1 MELIIIVIIFLV
13 LAGGV
18 AGGLYFFARSSAD
31 SADRLLQKA
40 TTLYNAKQYA
50 EAVPALKEGMAA
62 AASAKPLLSLLS
74 AIPAFSGRW
83 QALQHAVDKAASH
96 LALAQR
102 QTGDAA
108 AAIATLRQKVEQKQ
122 ARATDYAELIEL
134 LALDGKL
141 AEAEPYYEQLKAH
154 ARGLSDRLRAG
165 GGNSEQQYAHG
176 LILAGK
182 GDLAEGVA
190 ELQAA
195 LALDRDL
202 APRILQ
208 FAPLFLTAAAAA
220 PVWQFFGELL
230 DQAGQ
235 PVKAQECF
243 EKCLQASPD
252 DRVLLERIADLCRRS
267 NRDQEALA
275 WYEKV
280 HRLAPDDRGV
290 LRRMLALL
298 QAHEQTAAMIPL
310 LEKLRTY
317 EPDNLEDQKTLI
329 RLYQSVK
336 RDDDAVR
343 LVSSMIEKSPHDAE
357 NYFLLAELFMRTG
370 QSDKAILAY
379 ERLLKQNV
387 SKQNM
392 VMLHKMLPALEGFL
406 KAAPDDTLALRLL
419 MELRDKLGMDGSKPR
434 YRLAKVKLAAGEFDE
449 AFVLFSEL
457 WKGESDLK
465 HKAGLMMGECWLQKK
480 NADLALRHFQQ
491 LLGLDLDPELKRDVT
506 YALGRTHE
514 DLGNLEEAH
523 RVYGDILLTALEH
536 RDVRERFEKIK
547 QRLAEKRRPK
557 VSPLA
562 APAGGSTVMDLN
574 ITRYDLKEELG
585 RGGMGAVY
593 RAHDTKLDRD
603 VALKVLLTETGD
615 AEQTERLLREARAAA
630 NLNHPNIIAIY
641 DVGDSGKF
649 KHIAM
654 ELADGGSLRALL
666 KQENGTG
673 LAPAQVKRLFTEFAE
688 AMAYA
693 HSKGI
698 VHRDIKPENIMLDGK
713 GHTKVTD
720 FGLARM
726 ETASTMTQPGMAMGT
741 VQYMAPEQ
749 IRGEK
754 PTPRVDIYAAGC
766 MLYEMLTGRSPF
778 PGTDMASIIYNH
790 LNTEP
795 APVTEVNP
803 KLHPRWQAIVA
814 KMLAK
819 EQTARYQSFLDV
831 IADLLMFEV

>member
-1 MELIIIVIIFLV
+1 MELIIIAIIFLV

-18 AGGLYFFARSSAD
+18 AGGLYYFARNAAD
-31 SADRLLQKA
+31 TADRLLQKA
-40 TTLYNAKQYA
+40 ATLYHAKQYA

-102 QTGDAA
+102 QNGDATA
-108 AAIATLRQKVEQKQ
+108 AVATLRQKVEQKQ
-122 ARATDYAELIEL
+122 ARAADYAELIEL

-182 GDLAEGVA
+182 GRLAEGVA

-208 FAPLFLTAAAAA
+208 FAPLFLTAEAEP
-220 PVWQFFGELL
+220 PVRQFFGDLL
-230 DQAGQ
+230 DKAGQ

-252 DRVLLERIADLCRRS
+252 DRALLERIADLCRRS

-280 HRLAPDDRGV
+280 HRLAPADTGIMRQ
-290 LRRMLALL
+290 MLALL
-298 QAHEQTAAMIPL
+298 QAHEQSAAMIPL
-310 LEKLRTY
+310 LENLRTY

-329 RLYQSVK
+329 RLYQGAK

-343 LVSSMIEKSPHDAE
+343 LVSSLIEKSPHDAE

-387 SKQNM
+387 SKQNK

-514 DLGNLEEAH
+514 ELGNLEEAH

-603 VALKVLLTETGD
+603 VALKVLLAETGD

-654 ELADGGSLRALL
+654 ELAEGGSLRALL
-666 KQENGTG
+666 KQENGAG
-673 LAPAQVKRLFTEFAE
+673 LPAAQVKRLFTEFAE

-754 PTPRVDIYAAGC
+754 PNPRVDIYAAGC
-766 MLYEMLTGRSPF
+766 MLYEMLTGHGPF

-795 APVTEVNP
+795 APVTEANP

-819 EQTARYQSFLDV
+819 EQSARYQSFLDV